1 MSPSSVDDVDPELSP
16 SPAPAPRPDAED
28 DTQNIDQYWLTL
40 RRRCELCK
48 QRKVRILGISA
59 SVDRAATVSDQLAI
73 LSL

>member
-1 MSPSSVDDVDPELSP
+1 MSPSSVDDVDPESST
-16 SPAPAPRPDAED
+16 SPAPAPRLDPED

-59 SVDRAATVSDQLAI
+59 SVDRAGTVSDQLAI
-73 LSL
+73 PSL